1 MQESCRTKC
10 SRFLFLFGF
19 AWIIATTTT
28 NAFSLPSVRQ
38 STQSSLYLQMRN
50 DGDDHH
56 RIADAGIRRPANA
69 NENLLPSSQWF
80 SSTFALGV
88 ILVTSLTFLP
98 PTADA
103 TYSAYTRRE
112 EDWQQRVSSGTV
124 QVSNPKMLRDQLRA
138 IAPMNDEG
146 SFLFCPNG
154 PSAAVSPLMENRCG
168 DRQATPSVFGRSD
181 DVLGNSIPGFSK
193 EWMST
198 VSSASAAD
206 VGGLPEY
213 GFTAGRKSK

>member
-1 MQESCRTKC
+1 MCRGTC
-10 SRFLFLFGF
+10 LRILFLLGLTGM
-19 AWIIATTTT
+19 IATT
-28 NAFSLPSVRQ
+28 NAFLLPSMKQR
-38 STQSSLYLQMRN
+38 TTASLYENIRN
-50 DGDDHH
+50 GGDDHH
-56 RIADAGIRRPANA
+56 RIAGTSMRRQDTDDSSMR
-69 NENLLPSSQWF
+69 LPSVAAYWNSL
-80 SSTFALGV
+80 ALGV
-88 ILVTSLTFLP
+88 LMVATLTLLP

-112 EDWQQRVSSGTV
+112 EDWQQRMSSGTI

-193 EWMST
+193 DWMST

-206 VGGLPEY
+206 TGGLPEY
-213 GFTAGRKSK
+213 GFTAGRKTK